1 MSEHRS
7 VWQDS
12 VQRSAFPRLERD
24 VEADVAVVGAG
35 ITGVTAATLLAR
47 GGKRVVL
54 LEADRVGAGTTGNT
68 SGHLTTMPD
77 RRYSTLLQTFGEE
90 GAREVRRS
98 MRAALDLV
106 ASLAP
111 TQAQFAPLPGYL
123 YTESEEDVASLEE
136 EREAAERAGL
146 EATFVRDVPL
156 PFATKGGVRVAD
168 QAQFQPLA
176 YVRRLAQ
183 DLAADGTQIF
193 EHSPVLALSDG
204 EPCEVRTLDG
214 AVRAKDVVLA
224 THLPLGFNVLQTE
237 AAPYRSYVLGVTL
250 RGDLPEGLF
259 WDTAEPYHYT
269 RPYAY
274 NGENVLIVG
283 GVDHKT
289 GEGDTE
295 EHFRRLET
303 YVREH
308 FDVEAVRYRWSSQ
321 LYEPADGLPYIGLSP
336 FAEHVYVGTGYSGDG
351 LTFGS
356 LAGLMLARDL
366 LGEPNPW
373 RDLYSPRRFTP
384 GASVQDWL
392 TENLDVAKRLIGD
405 RAQWGGGDF
414 GEVGPGE
421 AKVAAKG
428 AQKLAVYRGEDGT
441 LSVRSAV
448 CPHLGCVVHWNG
460 AEASWDCPCHGS
472 RFAPTGEV
480 LVGPALA
487 GLKSR

>member
-1 MSEHRS
+1 MPQFGFQRRTSGGIIGCRGLNAPAFLFFRGCIAHGERKGARMSEHRS
-7 VWQDS
+7 VWQGS
-12 VQRSAFPRLERD
+12 VQEVSFPRLEQD
-24 VEADVAVVGAG
+24 IEADVAVVGAG
-35 ITGVTAATLLAR
+35 ITGVTAATLLAH

-77 RRYSTLLQTFGEE
+77 RRYSTLLQTFGEKAAK
-90 GAREVRRS
+90 GVRRS
-98 MRAALDLV
+98 MQAALDLV
-106 ASLAP
+106 ESLA
-111 TQAQFAPLPGYL
+111 TEGDRFSRLPGYL
-123 YTESEEDVASLEE
+123 YTEAEEDVASLEGE
-136 EREAAERAGL
+136 LEAAQRVGL

-156 PFATKGGVRVAD
+156 PFATRGGVRVEN

-176 YVRRLAQ
+176 YIQRLAQ
-183 DLAADGTQIF
+183 ALFTDGSQVF
-193 EHSPVLALSDG
+193 EHSPVVELTDG

-214 AVRAKDVVLA
+214 TVRAKDVVLA
-224 THLPLGFNVLQTE
+224 THLPLGVNVLQTE
-237 AAPYRSYVLGVTL
+237 AAPYRSYVMGVTL
-250 RGDLPEGLF
+250 REEPFAGLF

-283 GVDHKT
+283 GADHKT

-295 EHFRRLET
+295 ENFRRLET

-321 LYEPADGLPYIGLSP
+321 LYEPADGLPYIGASP

-356 LAGLMLARDL
+356 LAGLMLSRDL

-373 RDLYSPRRFTP
+373 RDLYSPGRFTP
-384 GASVQDWL
+384 TASAKDWL
-392 TENLDVAKRLIGD
+392 SENLDVAKRLIGD
-405 RAQWGGGDF
+405 HTQWGGGDF

-421 AKVAAKG
+421 GKVVAKLYLL
-428 AQKLAVYRGEDGT
+428 LAT
-441 LSVRSAV
+441 LFTAPQ
-448 CPHLGCVVHWNG
+448 PH
-460 AEASWDCPCHGS
+460 
-472 RFAPTGEV
+472 
-480 LVGPALA
+480 
-487 GLKSR
+487 